1 MSRKLSESLKKII
14 ASNQDWKCLKCKSS
28 LPPSF
33 QVDHIIPFAISK
45 DDTEGNLQ
53 ALCPNCHSL
62 KTQRE
67 NLRISQ
73 FKSLMLKCPEDT
85 QLCWFCLETNPIG
98 KEEHTCGK
106 VMKDINKIVKEQKKA
121 LTSFEKMIEKH
132 KYAEKDLLKSFQKM
146 NIVQEQK
153 VVSNILQVEICLFNL
168 CIYVNKFAYKLQNS
182 SDLLPSEVG
191 EAIGFMTRSKKYTG
205 KIDTIEIDITNS
217 MENETFQCDKEEC
230 FDYLSDVLL
239 DYIPEFIFKKDCEI
253 SISTFIFRYNKSE
266 LLKKNY
272 SSANLF
278 LKTKINELKT

>member
-14 ASNQDWKCLKCKSS
+14 ASNQDWKCLKCKKS

-73 FKSLMLKCPEDT
+73 FKSLMSKCPEDT
-85 QLCWFCLETNPIG
+85 QLCWFCLETSPVS
-98 KEEHTCGK
+98 KEEHKCSK

-132 KYAEKDLLKSFQKM
+132 KYTENDVIKSFQKM
-146 NIVQEQK
+146 HIVQEK
-153 VVSNILQVEICLFNL
+153 TGSVSNVLEVEICLFNL
-168 CIYVNKFAYKLQNS
+168 CVYVNNLAYKVKENC
-182 SDLLPSEVG
+182 DILPSDVG
-191 EAIGFMTRSKKYTG
+191 EAIGFATRSKKHSG

-217 MENETFQCDKEEC
+217 IENETFKQDREEC
-230 FDYLSDVLL
+230 FDHLCEVLL
-239 DYIPEFIFKKDCEI
+239 DYIPEWIFKKESEI
-253 SISTFIFRYNKSE
+253 SFI
-266 LLKKNY
+266 LK
-272 SSANLF
+272 
-278 LKTKINELKT
+278 